1 MAAKIIDGKCICTID
16 DLDFEI
22 STDDDYCSGIDSSW
36 DEYYIT
42 AYIHKYGIKYVGLIG
57 GSTDKDKAV
66 EAFKLYYILKKVIS
80 VGMVR
85 LEATDPTMNTLIFTE
100 EYVFDDVI
108 ITRYQLTLYSTTKG
122 NMRELISRKAEET
135 LKKDAEKALHDR
147 LAFLEQENAEL
158 RDENARL
165 QDKNTKL
172 QG

>member
-16 DLDFEI
+16 DLEFEI

-100 EYVFDDVI
+100 EYVFDDVT
-108 ITRYQLTLYSTTKG
+108 ITRYQLKLKSTASNTGTFIKQHVD
-122 NMRELISRKAEET
+122 EIRKNA
-135 LKKDAEKALHDR
+135 AEKALHDR
-147 LAFLEQENAEL
+147 VAFLERENAEL
-158 RDENARL
+158 RA
-165 QDKNTKL
+165 KL